1 MTHGRIDYLQ
11 LPAIDIA
18 RSAAFYEAV
27 FGWSTDGGSFEAP
40 GMIGQWITERVPT
53 AHAGPLV
60 WIRADD
66 LYPTLQRVLD
76 AGGRLCE
83 RPYRDGVE
91 RWLAEIED
99 PAGNRVGVVVHAR
112 PPRSQT
118 LIAVRD
124 VEASSR
130 WYQRLLGL
138 RSDHGGPH
146 YERLLAGGEL
156 VLQLHRSDV
165 EHHHGRIG
173 DLQAEVGNGVL
184 LWFGDVSDFDDVVD
198 RAAELG
204 APIVRAPHRNPPEGE
219 GFGPGH
225 REIWISDPD
234 GYTVVVASPDGE
246 AIDPAANPA
255 TA

>member
-1 MTHGRIDYLQ
+1 MTHGHIDYLQ
-11 LPAIDIA
+11 LPARDIA

-40 GMIGQWITERVPT
+40 GVIGQWTTERAPV
-53 AHAGPLV
+53 ADAGPLV

-66 LYPTLQRVLD
+66 LYPTLQRVVE

-83 RPYRDGVE
+83 RPYRDGPE

-99 PAGNRVGVVVHAR
+99 PAGNRVGVVVHAH

-146 YERLLAGGEL
+146 YERLLAGREL
-156 VLQLHRSDV
+156 VLQLHRFDV
-165 EHHHGRIG
+165 EHHHGRVG
-173 DLQAEVGNGVL
+173 DPEAALGNGVL
-184 LWFGDVSDFDDVVD
+184 LWFGDVSDFDDVVI

-204 APIVRAPHRNPPEGE
+204 APVVRAPHRNPPE

-246 AIDPAANPA
+246 AIEP
-255 TA
+255 